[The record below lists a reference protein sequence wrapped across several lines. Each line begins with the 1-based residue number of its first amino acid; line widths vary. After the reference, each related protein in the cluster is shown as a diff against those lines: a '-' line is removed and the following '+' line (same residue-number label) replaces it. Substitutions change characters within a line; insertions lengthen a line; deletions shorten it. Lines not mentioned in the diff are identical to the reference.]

1 MSTYASKWFCFDFM
15 YEKSRCDFM
24 DRLVGC
30 AWVFLQYLEFIPNN
44 KKKYNHPHI
53 LVNGNIIQYFKTI
66 NKCVVPLS
74 H

>member
-15 YEKSRCDFM
+15 YEKSKCDFM

-44 KKKYNHPHI
+44 KKITII
-53 LVNGNIIQYFKTI
+53 LTY
-66 NKCVVPLS
+66 
-74 H
+74 